1 MKNFFAMLLAFAML
15 FAMIGCG
22 EASGISEE
30 DSVNDEN
37 IEGQIEADLL
47 NSVPE
52 NTEEPEKTEKVDA
65 PQEVK
70 LRSDHVSDLT
80 KYDNYF
86 KWLPKN
92 KEATTVHAEIETW
105 TMYGGEETLS
115 MVYIYNAVPQF
126 REYNDCTVELNK
138 LASDFMDSIDKNGRF
153 YTYITKPKYSI
164 TSVFAEDDNAVSE
177 PYWLNFGY
185 CNYDNSRVVFKDY
198 LEERGFSE
206 SEIVSAVNENAYL
219 LDYLTV
225 PDGVTAEIRLEFNGD
240 YCVLTPTNN
249 TAIIR
254 YAVVY
259 HSDSGEE
266 IPYNVGSVSFYLK
279 PFNYELQTAFDT
291 DLDWFFED
299 SFVNY
304 VSSEMEDSIY
314 VSGGIPLLKSD
325 SEDAKKINAQIM
337 YNRFGMLSS
346 DVYKRPDNILVL
358 SLVYETTC
366 HGIDFPSYVFNT
378 ETGKRISNY
387 DYLISL
393 GIDFDAVKE
402 KIVADRSSINK
413 NDIVFGSGNDY
424 SFKFDDND
432 TVRIFYND
440 GSSIKVDF

>member
-15 FAMIGCG
+15 ITMIGCG

-37 IEGQIEADLL
+37 ITDEIEIDSLD
-47 NSVPE
+47 SVSE
-52 NTEEPEKTEKVDA
+52 NTEESEKLEVPTEIGL
-65 PQEVK
+65 ESIH
-70 LRSDHVSDLT
+70 LSEGELSI
-80 KYDNYF
+80 YDSVF
-86 KWLPKN
+86 KWLPKDE
-92 KEATTVHAEIETW
+92 KSQRVSAEVSIW

-153 YTYITKPKYSI
+153 YTYITKPGYSI
-164 TSVFAEDDNAVSE
+164 TSVLSEDIDAVSE

-185 CNYDNSRVVFKDY
+185 YNYDNSRIVFKDY
-198 LEERGFSE
+198 LADRGVSE
-206 SEIVSAVNENAYL
+206 SEIVEAVNENAYL

-266 IPYNVGSVSFYLK
+266 IPYNIGSVSFYLK
-279 PFNYELQTAFDT
+279 PLNYEFQAAFDA

-299 SFVNY
+299 SFVNC

-378 ETGKRISNY
+378 ETGKQISNY

-393 GIDFDAVKE
+393 GIDFDEVIE
-402 KIVADRSSINK
+402 KILEKPSTLYRDQIN
-413 NDIVFGSGNDY
+413 FRSGNDY
-424 SFKFDDND
+424 SFKFVDND
-432 TVRIFYND
+432 TVRIFYNEY
-440 GSSIKVDF
+440 SSIEIDF